1 MTDNQALVSYTEDLR
16 EDLDNL
22 YNYSPIEYQYVIA
35 RSYSR
40 TATKALEICGLSQAW
55 LNAEDRRNRL
65 PALADRLASDRLVQ
79 AEYRIR
85 EIVPIAIDNMV
96 ALMNDS
102 KDDRVRFQ
110 ATKDILDR
118 AGVKATDKLN
128 VELSGNVSLRSL
140 QDVLLQ
146 VYGGRQGADNAD
158 NNGI

>member
-1 MTDNQALVSYTEDLR
+1 MTDNVLAIYTEDLR

-22 YNYSPIEYQYVIA
+22 YRYSPVEYQYVIA